1 MAYQALYRKYR
12 PARFDEVIGQTAIT
26 RILRNQVISGRIA
39 HAYLFSGPRGVG
51 KTTMARIFARA
62 INCRDSRQGEAC
74 GECPVCAALGGE
86 SVDILEIDAAS
97 NNSVDDI
104 RELRENVGYAPA
116 AGRYRVYII
125 DEVHMLSASAFNA
138 LLKTLEEPPAH
149 SVFILAT
156 TQPQKLPDT
165 VLSRCQRFDF
175 TRIPTARI
183 QELLRKILDDHGVT
197 MEERGLSVIARTA
210 EGGLRDALSLLDQ
223 CMSGGSSI
231 TAADVYAMLGT
242 ADQRYYFALSD
253 AILDEDVGRAMQGL
267 GTMFDAGCDAQTLAF
282 ELLRHFRD
290 LFVAMTSGLE
300 ALLADEA
307 TAARIAQQAVRAAP
321 GTVLRVMEILS
332 SLEGDLRYAAQPR
345 VLVELAVAR
354 CCRQEKGG
362 GYEALLER
370 IERLEAAVASGIPQH
385 AGAPPMADT
394 LTAYS
399 EDAPP
404 WEEPAQEPWE
414 AQTGGDAPDEPED
427 GDAAQTGGQA
437 GTVSSGPADA
447 DAADSGPPE
456 ADAGGQIE
464 ADPPESA
471 EPAKDTGA
479 RGGSPPEDD
488 ENAPDLS
495 LIWNRIMA
503 DLSGDPRNAVLI
515 SLMQIARPARLENHL
530 LEIVVPPNNL
540 PVLQRLNNKRNNA
553 RLSECFSE
561 ALGRPVRVEA
571 REENVD
577 AEQMQFIE
585 RSTLDLL
592 QVTGSSVSVAF
603 DDDH

>member
-12 PARFDEVIGQTAIT
+12 PTRFDEVIGQTAIT

-39 HAYLFSGPRGVG
+39 HAYLFCGPRGVG

-62 INCRDSRQGEAC
+62 INCRNPQQAEAC
-74 GECPVCAALGGE
+74 GECSVCAALGGE

-97 NNSVDDI
+97 NNSVDNI

-138 LLKTLEEPPAH
+138 LLKTLEEPPVH

-175 TRIPTARI
+175 TRIPTAQI
-183 QELLRKILDDHGVT
+183 QELLRKILGDHGVT
-197 MEERGLSVIARTA
+197 MEERGLSVIARAA

-253 AILDEDVGRAMQGL
+253 AILEGDVGRAMQGL
-267 GTMFDAGCDAQTLAF
+267 GAMFDAGCDAQTLAF

-290 LFVAMTSGLE
+290 LFVAMSSGVE
-300 ALLADEA
+300 ALLADDT
-307 TAARIAQQAVRAAP
+307 TAARIAQQAVRSAP

-332 SLEGDLRYAAQPR
+332 SLEGELRYAAQPR
-345 VLVELAVAR
+345 VLIELAVAR
-354 CCRQEKGG
+354 CCRQEKGS

-370 IERLEAAVASGIPQH
+370 IERLEAAVASGIPQC
-385 AGAPPMADT
+385 ASAPPMADT
-394 LTAYS
+394 DTAYS
-399 EDAPP
+399 EDEAP
-404 WEEPAQEPWE
+404 WEESVQEPYGTQ
-414 AQTGGDAPDEPED
+414 ADDATEELPDD
-427 GDAAQTGGQA
+427 DAAQIGGGA
-437 GTVSSGPADA
+437 GTGSETFPDTDTGE
-447 DAADSGPPE
+447 SGPPE

-464 ADPPESA
+464 PSPSA
-471 EPAKDTGA
+471 PAETEKDTGA
-479 RGGSPPEDD
+479 RESGPPEDD
-488 ENAPDLS
+488 ENAPDLR
-495 LIWNRIMA
+495 LIWNRIMD
-503 DLSGDPRNAVLI
+503 DLSGEPRNTVLI
-515 SLMQIARPARLENHL
+515 SLMQIARPARLTGGL

-540 PVLQRLNNKRNNA
+540 PVLQRLNNKRNSA

-571 REENVD
+571 HEENVGT
-577 AEQMQFIE
+577 EQMQFIE
-585 RSTLDLL
+585 RSTLDLA